1 MCVCLL
7 AQVIPRVLG
16 ASVPRRCD
24 LAADDAAAAAALGR
38 SVAGE
43 PSSKH
48 MDNDEDDDH
57 AEGCL
62 LGTLVSIGRRSHG
75 PNRGAVGIG
84 GAGAGGPDGDTGGG
98 GDGELLDG
106 DIRPSI
112 PRILGPW
119 GLGAA
124 FGAIISSNQSR
135 PVSGTGLASCCMQ
148 LASLLAKESVS
159 IVGDLAGGNRAGF
172 VERGNWSG
180 VRLRGS

>member
-1 MCVCLL
+1 MCLL

-38 SVAGE
+38 SAAE
-43 PSSKH
+43 ERSSKH

-75 PNRGAVGIG
+75 PNRGAVGIV

-106 DIRPSI
+106 DTRPSI
-112 PRILGPW
+112 PRTLGPW
-119 GLGAA
+119 GRL
-124 FGAIISSNQSR
+124 GAIISSNQSR

-148 LASLLAKESVS
+148 LASLLAKESTS

-180 VRLRGS
+180 VWLRGS